1 LLCCVFACSGS
12 VLVVGGKDAKLR
24 VFETSTGNL
33 LHTLSCHKASI
44 CSLCNHGSLVSSG
57 GDNNCN
63 SLVTW
68 DVRSWSVRNKVQL
81 HSAAVTCIVDLQ
93 DGVNLASAGYDRKI
107 NIFNHKRGVAILSA
121 TNKTGIGCMTLAGDR
136 ERLVTS
142 ALDNSIAVW
151 YLTR

>member
-1 LLCCVFACSGS
+1 
-12 VLVVGGKDAKLR
+12 VLVVGGKDTKLR
-24 VFETSTGNL
+24 VFEVSTGNL
-33 LHTLSCHKASI
+33 LHTLSCHRANI

-63 SLVTW
+63 SLITW
-68 DVRSWSVRNKVQL
+68 DVKTWTVKNKVQI

-93 DGVNLASAGYDRKI
+93 DGSHLASAGYDKKI
-107 NIFNHKRGVAILSA
+107 NIFNYKKGAAILSA
-121 TNKTGIGCMTLAGDR
+121 INKTGIGCMTLSGDR
-136 ERLVTS
+136 ERIITS